1 MSNERLKRWSS
12 TVFTKT
18 SLKAAI
24 PPVPFLVVTVLA
36 VGLAV
41 TGTFQITC
49 PVCHGAGMLK
59 TAQGLQAQITDM
71 VQTDR
76 HVPAGCCDNPYAEY
90 TYKIT
95 VKVTNPG
102 SSTISGNLTVNFYD
116 PGDGLPQDDDKVVHS
131 LTLAVTV
138 PAGATKTY
146 TRSCSLREFGAM
158 LEEPHRAAVDSN
170 TLRAEIDAPC
180 TNCDGRG
187 KLAFF
192 DWLEGRAK

>member
-1 MSNERLKRWSS
+1 MLKRWLSR
-12 TVFTKT
+12 VFSKT
-18 SLKAAI
+18 TLKAAS

-41 TGTFQITC
+41 TSTFQVTC
-49 PVCHGAGMLK
+49 PVCHGIGMLK

-90 TYKIT
+90 TYIIT
-95 VKVTNPG
+95 VTVTNPG
-102 SSTISGNLTVNFYD
+102 STTISGNLTLNFYD
-116 PGDGLPQDDDKVVHS
+116 PGDSPPQAGEEVINS
-131 LTLAVTV
+131 STLEVEV

-146 TRSCSLREFGAM
+146 TQACPLKEWGAM
-158 LEEPHRAAVDSN
+158 LEEPHRVAVDSN
-170 TLRAEIDAPC
+170 TLQAEIDAPC

-187 KLAFF
+187 TLAFF
-192 DWLEGRAK
+192 DWLEGRVK